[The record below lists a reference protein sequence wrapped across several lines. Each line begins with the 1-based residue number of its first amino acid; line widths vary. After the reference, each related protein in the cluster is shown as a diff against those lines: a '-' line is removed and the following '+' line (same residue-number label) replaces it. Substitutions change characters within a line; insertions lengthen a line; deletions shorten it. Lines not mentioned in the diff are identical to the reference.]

1 MRGREFLET
10 VESKFLGQHVT
21 EATHFRG
28 HILDLVMSS
37 CENMVV
43 GVEHQ
48 GRLGSS
54 DHEILMCTLA
64 ADFLR
69 EDNHTMV
76 RDFGRANFE
85 AMKNDLRIDW
95 WDWLEGKNR
104 NEMWICIREKIQES
118 IIRHIPW
125 KRRKEKNRP
134 KWMTRKIKRSIN
146 KKRELWHRAKTGG
159 LREKA
164 EYKKL
169 EK

>member
-1 MRGREFLET
+1 MQANDASLNEWLDSLTGDYWIFGDFNFPGIVWEESHSDVRGREFLET
-10 VESKFLGQHVT
+10 VASKFLGQHVT
-21 EATHFRG
+21 EATHVGG
-28 HILDLVMSS
+28 HVLDLVMSS

-85 AMKNDLRIDW
+85 AMKNDLRIDSR
-95 WDWLEGKNR
+95 GR
-104 NEMWICIREKIQES
+104 IQMRCGFVS
-118 IIRHIPW
+118 V
-125 KRRKEKNRP
+125 
-134 KWMTRKIKRSIN
+134 KRS
-146 KKRELWHRAKTGG
+146 RSP
-159 LREKA
+159 
-164 EYKKL
+164 
-169 EK
+169 